1 MLFCIICL
9 TVEIVWNSFTQPCI
23 TNILLSKGGCMR
35 FKVEL
40 KYISYNKGCMRFEVF
55 SLKEI

>member
-1 MLFCIICL
+1 
-9 TVEIVWNSFTQPCI
+9 
-23 TNILLSKGGCMR
+23 MR

-55 SLKEI
+55 SLKEIKSFLN